1 MTEENTK
8 KRVTLKSHEFDRLKL
23 DIDILT
29 HALKEHKELQ
39 NSINTLNELI
49 SKFTDIRESDK
60 KSFAAFKATEIRT
73 QNAIKKIENSMN
85 IFRMENK
92 KISVN
97 AISKNSGVS
106 YNTVKKYL
114 SKNTI
119 ISFNESIVI

>member
-60 KSFAAFKATEIRT
+60 KSLAAFKATEIRT

>member
-49 SKFTDIRESDK
+49 SKFTDIKESDK
-60 KSFAAFKATEIRT
+60 KSLAAFKATEIRT

-114 SKNTI
+114 SKDSI
-119 ISFNESIVI
+119 ISFNESAI